1 MWRRRRSAFP
11 RCLSFSMTPG
21 DFGVCPAGDGLL
33 GCEPQC
39 LDPFVVRVD
48 GRRCC
53 ECQVHVGPPAV
64 RRLRP
69 RCRGCSLPVRA
80 QRFFVRC
87 FRDTRPRS
95 FAMFFDAGLRRAL
108 ERLRRCASHVSG
120 VHGRDAMKQRERSP
134 PSSARPPSSRCT
146 ARSAAHTER
155 SSSSLMRAKISR
167 RHFAFSSTLPLRVAP
182 PASCGALAT
191 DNVRSRRSSCFAARS
206 LRIRRVP
213 RPVRSARVSVRA
225 TRFAMIATD
234 RWYSAIGRLRVRHAW
249 SLFAYAVADS
259 ARSAAPSA
267 VRPCAR
273 SVLVSRSCAACS
285 ARSALEERSDETPRA
300 RASGAKPAPDPIAKP
315 KRRHIYWLSFGL
327 GRAARRRDTFVVV
340 LASPRLRESAGPRA
354 ARLCAFLRSARPLWF
369 RVLWSS
375 LHCAQRVRPASASFT
390 SASGQSTHLP
400 SRFRCSRLK
409 RLRALFN
416 SSRLSTSQPS
426 SPMTLATSLSIVLRP
441 RVISGA
447 LLGLQRSH
455 QPGVVRD
462 IEAVCFEQCQHS
474 YAQRRFGL
482 PGCRASSFG
491 DSLQT
496 HQSALGPDQLRDH
509 CVDFRCVACA
519 RADLDTVAHELL
531 QHPQAYRQLSFA
543 CATVSCRGESL
554 GTCERALGTRQLRYH
569 GVDCWRV
576 VAPGPLSANMTET
589 VRRARRPYLAGANPA
604 RQLSLQ
610 PVAVGAAEG
619 GNDLG

>member
-146 ARSAAHTER
+146 ARSAAHTKR
-155 SSSSLMRAKISR
+155 SSSSLMRAKIS

-285 ARSALEERSDETPRA
+285 ARSALHIFIGCP
-300 RASGAKPAPDPIAKP
+300 SGLAAPHAGATLSLSCAALV
-315 KRRHIYWLSFGL
+315 RVSSFGSPPL
-327 GRAARRRDTFVVV
+327 VPRSVVISALRTAGATGECVLHVGVRAVDALAVALSMFAFEALARLVQFFAAQYVPTELADDPRDFVVD
-340 LASPRLRESAGPRA
+340 
-354 ARLCAFLRSARPLWF
+354 
-369 RVLWSS
+369 
-375 LHCAQRVRPASASFT
+375 
-390 SASGQSTHLP
+390 
-400 SRFRCSRLK
+400 
-409 RLRALFN
+409 
-416 SSRLSTSQPS
+416 
-426 SPMTLATSLSIVLRP
+426 VLRP

-543 CATVSCRGESL
+543 CATVSCRGKSL

-576 VAPGPLSANMTET
+576 VAPGRLAP
-589 VRRARRPYLAGANPA
+589 RGGPRPV
-604 RQLSLQ
+604 S
-610 PVAVGAAEG
+610 
-619 GNDLG
+619 